1 MVAIDD
7 NSLNKISLAISVINK
22 WTEKFKE
29 KKECFL
35 AKKKKANKYT
45 KNDVII

>member
-7 NSLNKISLAISVINK
+7 NSLKKISLAISVINK

-35 AKKKKANKYT
+35 AKKKKLIN
-45 KNDVII
+45 IQRMM